1 MKRRTELILYVL
13 SIYVILQFCW
23 WGYHLIELTKEAG
36 TESYK
41 INRRVT
47 MIMGEGSVFLLILII
62 GIWQIRK
69 SIKKDIELS
78 ERQNNFL
85 LSVTH
90 ELKTPLAANRLY
102 IQTIL
107 KRNLNK
113 KQFDELLVKANEE
126 NDRLE
131 RMIDNILNASRLENK
146 ALQLNRE
153 KFDFHQLCA
162 SSIERFK
169 QLSPQTSFILDANE
183 KTLVS
188 GDQLLIETILSNLV
202 ENSVKYAGN
211 DSEVTIYAK
220 VGSGSFVFGV
230 KDNGSGVKLE
240 DQEKIFSKFYRS
252 GNEDTRTQKGS
263 GLGLYIVRELVR
275 LHRGKINYKNNSPQ
289 GADFQIELRND

>member
-1 MKRRTELILYVL
+1 MKRRTTLILYVL

-23 WGYHLIELTKEAG
+23 WGYHLIELTKETG
-36 TESYK
+36 SGFYQVDK
-41 INRRVT
+41 RVT

-69 SIKKDIELS
+69 SIRKDIKLS

-102 IQTIL
+102 VQTVL
-107 KRNLNK
+107 KRDLSKEQSN
-113 KQFDELLVKANEE
+113 ELLQKANEE

-146 ALQLNRE
+146 VLQLNRE
-153 KFDFHQLCA
+153 SFDFHQLCT

-169 QLSPQTSFILDANE
+169 QLSPKTTFILSVTKN
-183 KTLVS
+183 TMIN
-188 GDQLLIETILSNLV
+188 GDRLLIESILSNLV
-202 ENSVKYAGN
+202 ENSVKYTGYE
-211 DSEVTIYAK
+211 STITLYAK
-220 VGSGSFVFGV
+220 VKSGVICFGV
-230 KDNGSGVKLE
+230 KDNGNGVQQDE
-240 DQEKIFSKFYRS
+240 QEKIFSKFYRS

-263 GLGLYIVRELVR
+263 GLGLYIVKELVR
-275 LHRGKINYKNNSPQ
+275 LHGGKISYKNNSPK
-289 GADFQIELRND
+289 GADFQIEFRND